1 MLTGPADSPDA
12 VCTVSFVHAMRSLG
26 RYAIIQEMYVVP
38 ERRSSGIGKELLE
51 AALAAAIE
59 RGAAFVELGTPL
71 HGTRQVQF
79 YERSGFTSVGER
91 LRWRPAT
98 D

>member
-1 MLTGPADSPDA
+1 MLGGPDEVPGA
-12 VCTVSFVHAMRSLG
+12 VCTVSFAHAMRSLG

-38 ERRSSGIGKELLE
+38 ELRGSGIGKEMLA
-51 AALAAAIE
+51 AALAAATE

-98 D
+98 G